1 MTRNNSLPTL
11 FRPLLWLLV
20 ALLLAGLAPGYAAAR
35 PALMQ
40 EPTPTEEMLVSA
52 QASTSFSIGSALVDA
67 IPRQIVRTSA
77 DKVYAFAAKAQYSS
91 EIRGYYTPSAGLPN
105 NSAAFSAIT
114 PFSDTAN
121 IITLETVYDGGTII
135 HVVWLNRSGELKDRP
150 FDTSS
155 NSFKAIIT
163 IATGLPTIA
172 GDYIGSSG
180 VSGVMEPGGKLHLA
194 HWSQDGSS
202 NKHITHRVYTYN
214 SGANTLTLVEGP
226 TQVDADA
233 AHQPNHPVIAL
244 SPLDNSVTAAWV
256 ASPTTPREIMARTR
270 SSAGAWGSVE
280 NISTVG
286 TPWTSSNA
294 GINIDQGP
302 TLLIDSAGTRHLAY
316 MGNFEASQDY
326 GRIYYAAKSGASWT
340 DQALSYFT
348 HAPVV
353 AINNLGTVH
362 LLGHGHARNT
372 STCITVPDIC
382 YWVKNGDGSWP
393 APQLI
398 VNISS
403 DTSFSVK
410 WSVVGFNRPE
420 TIEFLFFGGAYTSPT
435 LYYGR
440 IDSTGPT
447 PTPTNTRTPSNTP
460 TRTNTPTQ
468 TFTPSN
474 TPTPSHTATST
485 ATSTATITPTSTY
498 TSTRTSTPTRT
509 LTNTATHTPTASAT
523 QTPTNTPTRTF
534 TPTASATRTPTNT
547 PTRTPTASATRTP
560 TNTPTRT
567 FTPSNTPTATPTP
580 TKLPAPTVNFPASG
594 NTPPGTRPLF
604 DWANVPGANSYS
616 FQISTSPNFTSLIM
630 NLNLS
635 ASAYTPTTDLPRN
648 TLLYWRVRAN
658 NPAGSGDWSRTR
670 HFFSANPPSVPAL
683 VSPAGGAHL
692 TSFTPALDW
701 SDSNPAATYYEVQI
715 STDANFTALLG
726 RGRGGATNQSAY
738 TVQTALAPSSNPYYW
753 RVRAVST
760 NGSTTQF
767 SQWSATRSFFTP

>member
-1 MTRNNSLPTL
+1 MTHNKHLSKL
-11 FRPLLWLLV
+11 FWPLHLFLV
-20 ALLLAGLAPGYAAAR
+20 ALLLAGRAPAYAAAR
-35 PALMQ
+35 PAPME
-40 EPTPTEEMLVSA
+40 EPAAAPTEEALVSA

-67 IPRQIVRTSA
+67 IPHQIVRTSA
-77 DKVYAFAAKAQYSS
+77 DKAYAFAAKAQYSS

-105 NSAAFSAIT
+105 SSAAFSAIT

-121 IITLETVYDGGTII
+121 IITLDTVYDGGNII
-135 HVVWLNRSGELKDRP
+135 HVLWLNRSGELKDRP

-155 NSFKAIIT
+155 NSFKSIIT

-180 VSGVMEPGGKLHLA
+180 VSGVMEPGGKLHIA

-202 NKHITHRVYTYN
+202 NKHITHRAYTYN

-226 TQVDADA
+226 TQVDADP
-233 AHQPNHPVIAL
+233 AHQPNHPAIAL
-244 SPLDNSVTAAWV
+244 SPLDNSVTVAWV

-270 SSAGAWGSVE
+270 SSAGVWGSVE

-316 MGNFEASQDY
+316 MGNFEASLDY

-353 AINNLGTVH
+353 AINNSGTVH
-362 LLGHGHARNT
+362 LLGHGHARNP

-382 YWVKNGDGSWP
+382 YWAKNGDGSWP

-398 VNISS
+398 ANISS

-474 TPTPSHTATST
+474 TPTPSNTATST
-485 ATSTATITPTSTY
+485 ATHTATNTPTSTY
-498 TSTRTSTPTRT
+498 TW
-509 LTNTATHTPTASAT
+509 
-523 QTPTNTPTRTF
+523 
-534 TPTASATRTPTNT
+534 TPTNT
-547 PTRTPTASATRTP
+547 PTRTPTNTATHTSTASATRTP

-580 TKLPAPTVNFPASG
+580 SKLPAPTVNFPASG

-604 DWANVPGANSYS
+604 DWANVPAATSYT
-616 FQISTSPNFTSLIM
+616 FQISTTPNFTSFVVNM
-630 NLNLS
+630 NVS

-648 TLLYWRVRAN
+648 TLLYWRARAN
-658 NPAGSGDWSRTR
+658 SPAGAGAWSRTR

-683 VSPAGGAHL
+683 LSPAQDAKVTGL
-692 TSFTPALDW
+692 TPTLDW
-701 SDSNPAATYYEVQI
+701 SDSVPAATYYEIQI
-715 STDANFTALLG
+715 STNDAFTALLG
-726 RGRGGATNQSAY
+726 RGRGGSVNQSTY
-738 TVQTALAPSSNPYYW
+738 TIQTALTPATPYFW

-760 NGSTTQF
+760 NGSATQF
-767 SQWSATRSFFTP
+767 SQWSAVRSFHTP